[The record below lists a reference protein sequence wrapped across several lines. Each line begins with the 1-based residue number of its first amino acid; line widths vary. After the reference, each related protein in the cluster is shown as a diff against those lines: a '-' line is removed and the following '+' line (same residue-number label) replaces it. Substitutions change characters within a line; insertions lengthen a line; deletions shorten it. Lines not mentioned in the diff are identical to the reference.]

1 MLFPENIGSHLSID
15 EVALSK
21 GELYTI
27 LSNKSGKGKKGT
39 IVACIAGTKAEDIIQ
54 VLRKIPI
61 KQRKLVKEVTLDMAP
76 NMALATQESFPMARL
91 VTDRFHVVRLALEAV
106 QQIRTYFRWEEMDIE
121 NQQIK
126 DAKNRKEK
134 HSHSILSNG
143 DTPKQL
149 LARSRYILAKK
160 ESQWTENQKQRA
172 QILFAKYPSIQIAY
186 RHVIKLRAIYEEAN
200 HLNGLIKL
208 QKWINETRI
217 LDIKQ
222 FNSVANS
229 IENHFDTILNFFY
242 LRSTNANAESFKR
255 NVAPLKN

>member
-61 KQRKLVKEVTLDMAP
+61 KQRKMVKEVTLDMAP

-134 HSHSILSNG
+134 YSPSILSNG
-143 DTPKQL
+143 DTPYMVWCL
-149 LARSRYILAKK
+149 CDLTARI
-160 ESQWTENQKQRA
+160 
-172 QILFAKYPSIQIAY
+172 
-186 RHVIKLRAIYEEAN
+186 
-200 HLNGLIKL
+200 
-208 QKWINETRI
+208 
-217 LDIKQ
+217 
-222 FNSVANS
+222 
-229 IENHFDTILNFFY
+229 
-242 LRSTNANAESFKR
+242 
-255 NVAPLKN
+255 